1 MTLLLVEIAVETDDD
16 RVTPPPPPH
25 PPASDDVC
33 LGDRTLMKGGA
44 RPSFSEYIIAL
55 RLSPD
60 PNDKNY
66 NPHNTKFGKLQVR
79 LITK

>member
-1 MTLLLVEIAVETDDD
+1 
-16 RVTPPPPPH
+16 
-25 PPASDDVC
+25 
-33 LGDRTLMKGGA
+33 MKGGA

>member
-16 RVTPPPPPH
+16 GVTPPPLH
-25 PPASDDVC
+25 PPPSDDVC